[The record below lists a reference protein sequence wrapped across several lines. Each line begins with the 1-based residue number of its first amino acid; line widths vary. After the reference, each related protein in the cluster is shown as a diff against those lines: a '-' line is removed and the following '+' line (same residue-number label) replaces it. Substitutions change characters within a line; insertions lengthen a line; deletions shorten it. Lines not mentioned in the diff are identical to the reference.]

1 VTVALNGDGG
11 DEIFA
16 GYGRHRGNAAAE
28 RFARLPRSLRTA
40 AQQMAGNGRVAR
52 FTQAAADTRA
62 GRYRRWAGVF
72 SADLAHEMAAGV
84 PNESSAQ
91 VEFAAASGLD
101 AVDSFLAADT
111 RFYLPT
117 DLLVKVDI
125 TSMAH
130 SLEVRSPLLDRD
142 LAEYVASLPSSFKL
156 RRLTT
161 KYLLKKAASGL
172 LPPATLRRP
181 KRGFAVPISRWLR
194 HDLREFV
201 TDLLRPS
208 QLASTG
214 VLRQTGID
222 TLLDEHLSGA
232 HDRAHHLWVLLMA
245 ELWYRTGA
253 AA

>member
-1 VTVALNGDGG
+1 
-11 DEIFA
+11 
-16 GYGRHRGNAAAE
+16 
-28 RFARLPRSLRTA
+28 
-40 AQQMAGNGRVAR
+40 
-52 FTQAAADTRA
+52 
-62 GRYRRWAGVF
+62 
-72 SADLAHEMAAGV
+72 
-84 PNESSAQ
+84 
-91 VEFAAASGLD
+91 
-101 AVDSFLAADT
+101 
-111 RFYLPT
+111 
-117 DLLVKVDI
+117 
-125 TSMAH
+125 
-130 SLEVRSPLLDRD
+130 

-245 ELWYRTGA
+245 ELWYRTSA